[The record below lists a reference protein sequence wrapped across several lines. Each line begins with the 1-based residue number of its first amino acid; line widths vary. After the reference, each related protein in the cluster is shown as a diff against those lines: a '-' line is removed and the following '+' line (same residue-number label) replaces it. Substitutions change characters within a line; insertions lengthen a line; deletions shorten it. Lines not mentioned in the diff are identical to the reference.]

1 MNWELIKKLQD
12 EQALSV
18 EETLRLDEA
27 LETSASTAGLLNSLD
42 ESAPSLAWRSDLNQ
56 KLASVSRKTKRQS
69 SFRWLSGFAAAA
81 TLVFVAFLALPKS
94 RPTVNP
100 NRVTS
105 VARKSE
111 ATNIEESLVKAHFE
125 ADVESGLGM
134 ATVQTEPAA
143 GS

>member
-12 EQALSV
+12 GQALSV

-27 LETSASTAGLLNSLD
+27 LESSASSAALLHSLGD
-42 ESAPSLAWRSDLNQ
+42 SAPSLTWRSELNQ
-56 KLASVSRKTKRQS
+56 KLASVSKKSRRQS

-81 TLVFVAFLALPKS
+81 TVVFVGFLAVPKAEQD
-94 RPTVNP
+94 TNP
-100 NRVTS
+100 RQATS
-105 VARKSE
+105 MARRSE

-134 ATVQTEPAA
+134 ATVQTEPTA